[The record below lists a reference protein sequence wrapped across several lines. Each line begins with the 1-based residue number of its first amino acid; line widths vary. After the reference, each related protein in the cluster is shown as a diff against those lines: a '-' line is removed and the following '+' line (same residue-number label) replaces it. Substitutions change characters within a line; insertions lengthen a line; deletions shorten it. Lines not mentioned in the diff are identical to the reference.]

1 MGTLKKV
8 KETNVLHLFLSADE
22 ICTQLWRRTKDL
34 IKSITNI
41 ESLKT
46 QTIKVKN
53 IWKSNLITL
62 EKTCSILKI
71 AVMLVFSE
79 GHKYYPQDECFY
91 KL

>member
-53 IWKSNLITL
+53 I
-62 EKTCSILKI
+62 
-71 AVMLVFSE
+71 
-79 GHKYYPQDECFY
+79 
-91 KL
+91 